1 MAESHLP
8 GMYFYLSSDLGR
20 RCARRRDDGSG
31 VGYNIILFAFVVGW
45 KLERHCMNQMGMQ
58 SLKIYTLLEKP
69 QHLHNK

>member
-31 VGYNIILFAFVVGW
+31 VGLQYHFVCICGRLEVGTALHESDGDAELEDLHITGETTTFA
-45 KLERHCMNQMGMQ
+45 
-58 SLKIYTLLEKP
+58 
-69 QHLHNK
+69 